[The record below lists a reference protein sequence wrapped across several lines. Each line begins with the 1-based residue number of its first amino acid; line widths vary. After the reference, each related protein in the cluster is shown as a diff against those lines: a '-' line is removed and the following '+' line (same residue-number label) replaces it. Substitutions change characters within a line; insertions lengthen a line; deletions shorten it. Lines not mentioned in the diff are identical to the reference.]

1 MEKIKNVDCRENEQF
16 NKLETIT
23 NRLLGNYVDS
33 TYTIDKIISA
43 ELTAMPKVIV
53 SDFNGKIFAESDTNS
68 GKFTFEISFDI
79 DNRFANLYILERI
92 VKANG
97 YIVNTLRTLVS
108 SVRCVSA
115 DMTEKAKKAFHVVTD
130 GEVLSMTNYPNISTE
145 LNVKSRANQRYMAK
159 IDELY
164 GKLFVAKMSALN
176 QQKDDFCDAVLDN
189 FNDEHNKIE
198 DYFLKDKNYKALC
211 DLLQANIYMI
221 SGTSEQFVTQ
231 EQHLNNKLL
240 VDINRFV
247 LGAENIMRGV
257 DKVRENAQK
266 MAKTSNENVLSNE
279 TKNTKIEK
287 THKQDEMDMEM

>member
-43 ELTAMPKVIV
+43 ELATMPKVIT

-79 DNRFANLYILERI
+79 ENRFANLYILERI

-115 DMTEKAKKAFHVVTD
+115 DMTEKAKKAFIITD
-130 GEVLSMTNYPNISTE
+130 NDKIYESIVNALPIIDFTGTTAFLLPHKFFIDKKYKSQCSNLIQNKIITMEYYFPNP
-145 LNVKSRANQRYMAK
+145 
-159 IDELY
+159 
-164 GKLFVAKMSALN
+164 KMSITLIG
-176 QQKDDFCDAVLDN
+176 DFIL
-189 FNDEHNKIE
+189 
-198 DYFLKDKNYKALC
+198 
-211 DLLQANIYMI
+211 
-221 SGTSEQFVTQ
+221 
-231 EQHLNNKLL
+231 
-240 VDINRFV
+240 
-247 LGAENIMRGV
+247 
-257 DKVRENAQK
+257 
-266 MAKTSNENVLSNE
+266 
-279 TKNTKIEK
+279 
-287 THKQDEMDMEM
+287 